1 MITELDKEMISQIF
15 HIGYEAMKLGIIS
28 DGGGKYDY
36 QYIRDKM
43 RDLA

>member
-28 DGGGKYDY
+28 DGAANMTTNILEIK
-36 QYIRDKM
+36 
-43 RDLA
+43 